1 MSNHIEAA
9 QNARNLASKFK
20 SLFDLADYLDGVG
33 SLDQLESEV
42 NARIAAAKLEEQK
55 QLDLAGKA
63 TEKVAAAQ
71 SNLDEITKQYDDMMK
86 LAQTK
91 GADIVAAAQLEAA
104 KLLDD
109 AKGLVQ
115 IASDGAADADAR
127 LLKTLELIAD
137 ADQELARVNTQI
149 ETAKAAA
156 LQAFAPAAGESK

>member
-1 MSNHIEAA
+1 MNTNQAAEAL
-9 QNARNLASKFK
+9 RTIGEKFRAF
-20 SLFDLADYLDGVG
+20 SDLADYLSKVA
-33 SLDQLESEV
+33 SLEQIEVEV

-55 QLDLAGKA
+55 QLNLAGVAAEKA
-63 TEKVAAAQ
+63 AAAQ